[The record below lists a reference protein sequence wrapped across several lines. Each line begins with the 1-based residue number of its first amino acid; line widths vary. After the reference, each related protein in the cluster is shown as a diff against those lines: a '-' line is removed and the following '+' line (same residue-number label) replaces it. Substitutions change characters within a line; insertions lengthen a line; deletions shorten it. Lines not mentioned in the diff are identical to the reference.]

1 MDSKKAINDFIS
13 YLKRKKKSKS
23 TLIAYKKDL
32 EQISESNIKKSIADF
47 TETDL
52 RHALKYL
59 TNIYTI
65 SPKTLSRK
73 INSLRTFYRYLLEK
87 KVIKLNPALNIQHP
101 KYRIKKQRI
110 LSKQEYLAL
119 RETSRDNNRLFLI
132 TELLLQTGIRIG
144 ELSRLKKS
152 DVTIK
157 GKKSSIKIGQ
167 FASNDERTVPLNYKM
182 REYLDKYLKEDNR
195 KKDAPLFYT
204 KTGKAIEVRNIR
216 SSIDRAIIKARIKNA
231 CVNDL
236 RNTFIVYQ
244 LNSGASIDFIAE
256 IVGHKNIATTTR
268 YIELLSKKYRAL
280 GINEVVEL

>member
-1 MDSKKAINDFIS
+1 MDSKKVINDFIL

-32 EQISESNIKKSIADF
+32 EQISESNVRKSLADF
-47 TETDL
+47 SEQDL
-52 RHALKYL
+52 KHALKYL
-59 TNIYTI
+59 SNTYAI

-87 KVIKLNPALNIQHP
+87 KIIKSNPALNIQHP
-101 KYRIKKQRI
+101 KYRIKKQRV

-119 RETSRDNNRLFLI
+119 RETSRDNSRLFLI

-152 DVTIK
+152 DVVIK
-157 GKKSSIKIGQ
+157 GKKSYLNIDEFG
-167 FASNDERTVPLNYKM
+167 SNPERKVPLNYKI
-182 REYLDKYLKEDNR
+182 RDYLEMYIANDKR

-236 RNTFIVYQ
+236 RNTFIVHQ
-244 LNSGASIDFIAE
+244 LNNGASIDFVAE

-268 YIELLSKKYRAL
+268 YLELLTKKYRPL
-280 GINEVVEL
+280 GVSEVVEL